1 MPNYENTGDKFTS
14 KQLAVKLRKHIKP
27 TTRQLAIKQ
36 AEDKDVIP
44 AVQAHRILDIVA
56 IESIEAA
63 IGDGIP
69 IEYICKSLKITMGQ
83 FWSWVN
89 ADDERN
95 RRIEKAQVS
104 VLQHLKIQLYEDV
117 MNMGKVVL
125 EEEQEALK
133 LKLKAAEAIGTISA
147 RPDTRKKDNEGITVN
162 IDYGS
167 LFAQ

>member
-1 MPNYENTGDKFTS
+1 MPNYENTGEAPTHQ
-14 KQLAVKLRKHIKP
+14 QLSVKLRKHIRPNTKK
-27 TTRQLAIKQ
+27 LALSQ
-36 AEDKDVIP
+36 ATDKSIIP
-44 AVQAHRILDIVA
+44 AVLAHRVLDVVA

-63 IGDGIP
+63 IGDNIP
-69 IEYICKSLKITMGQ
+69 IEFICKSLKITIGQ

-104 VLQHLKIQLYEDV
+104 VLQDLRVKLYSDV
-117 MNMGKVVL
+117 MNMDKVIL
-125 EEEQEALK
+125 EEEQEVVK
-133 LKLKAAEAIGTISA
+133 LKLKAAEAISGISA
-147 RPDTRKKDNEGITVN
+147 RQDTRKKDNEGITVN